1 MERYTRTYSYK
12 LDWQTNAGKLV
23 ALDALYKECAR
34 VRPLINQQL
43 IGLWAKT
50 SELPQALNYNQLP
63 NAIQTKLPTNLQTA
77 LIQQLLG
84 QHKGWAANVKNRF
97 SIAIARQSDV
107 AYLRY
112 LQANGV
118 VVVDGPGQ
126 DATNTIAVFKHQLHW
141 INKLKLWDVPFP
153 DQQRKLAELKQHA
166 LDKGKATKDMLVSL
180 TIQASRLARKWF
192 NNYLRRFKRPSIGNL
207 PIPLTQLTGIFD
219 PPVKRKTNANT
230 KPSKN
235 HASDSITLLPVSSSL
250 TTPYFPHW
258 LRLST
263 LVSGQRI
270 NLPFRV
276 NPFAKEKLGQSGCKV
291 AKSMALQKDLASGD
305 YYLYRYGEFETASNT
320 SDHVLAI
327 DLGLNNLLA
336 TSDGDLEGIGYLKK
350 LRQYDYEL
358 QRIMKGLQ
366 KAGIKRY
373 GACRRYRH
381 IVQKIRGYIA
391 TLVNTAMKRL
401 MARRQPKVVIVEAL
415 SFRGSNLSRRM
426 NRLLH
431 FFGQGAFNKAL
442 TKYEEELG
450 IIVEKVPAAYT
461 SQACHSCSF
470 ASPKNRNGNV
480 FQCKVCGKKAHA
492 DVNAAKNLV
501 KRFHQC
507 HVKPALT
514 RVPHTQWWLVLF
526 EQHVQT
532 INQLPLSSTRIIE
545 CARLVRTNVSAK
557 QINPLLHLLTNR
569 KSSAYQVQLLKIIEQ
584 L

>member
-1 MERYTRTYSYK
+1 
-12 LDWQTNAGKLV
+12 
-23 ALDALYKECAR
+23 
-34 VRPLINQQL
+34 VRPLINRQL
-43 IGLWAKT
+43 QALWAKT
-50 SELPQALNYNQLP
+50 GELPQALNYNQLP

-84 QHKGWAANVKNRF
+84 QHKGWAANVKKRF
-97 SIAIARQSDV
+97 SIAIARQSDA
-107 AYLRY
+107 AYLLY
-112 LQANGV
+112 LKSNGV
-118 VVVDGPGQ
+118 VAVDGSEQ
-126 DATNTIAVFKHQLHW
+126 DATNAVSAFKHQLHW
-141 INKLKLWDVPFP
+141 VNKLKLWGLPYP
-153 DQQRKLAELKQHA
+153 EQQQKLAQLKQA
-166 LDKGKATKDMLVSL
+166 TLDKGKSTSGMLESL
-180 TIQASRLARKWF
+180 SIQASRLARKWF

-207 PIPLTQLTGIFD
+207 PVPLTQLTGIFD
-219 PPVKRKTNANT
+219 PPNKRK
-230 KPSKN
+230 SK
-235 HASDSITLLPVSSSL
+235 APTP
-250 TTPYFPHW
+250 TAPYFAHW

-270 NLPFRV
+270 NLPLRA

-305 YYLYRYGEFETASNT
+305 YYLYRYGEFETPSNS

-336 TSDGDLEGIGYLKK
+336 TSDGDIEGADYLKK

-373 GACRRYRH
+373 GACRRYQH
-381 IVQKIRGYIA
+381 IAQKIRGYIA

-401 MARRQPKVVIVEAL
+401 MDRRQPKVVIVEAL

-431 FFGQGAFNKAL
+431 FFGQGAFNKTL
-442 TKYEEELG
+442 TKYEEERG

-461 SQACHSCSF
+461 SQACRSCSF
-470 ASPKNRNGNV
+470 VSPKNRNGNV

-507 HVKPALT
+507 HAKPALT
-514 RVPHTQWWLVLF
+514 RLNSVSGETLKEAASLYPPTEGSRVPHTQWWSVLF
-526 EQHVQT
+526 EQHVRI

>member
-1 MERYTRTYSYK
+1 MPS
-12 LDWQTNAGKLV
+12 
-23 ALDALYKECAR
+23 
-34 VRPLINQQL
+34 
-43 IGLWAKT
+43 
-50 SELPQALNYNQLP
+50 
-63 NAIQTKLPTNLQTA
+63 
-77 LIQQLLG
+77 
-84 QHKGWAANVKNRF
+84 
-97 SIAIARQSDV
+97 
-107 AYLRY
+107 
-112 LQANGV
+112 
-118 VVVDGPGQ
+118 
-126 DATNTIAVFKHQLHW
+126 
-141 INKLKLWDVPFP
+141 
-153 DQQRKLAELKQHA
+153 
-166 LDKGKATKDMLVSL
+166 KAT
-180 TIQASRLARKWF
+180 A
-192 NNYLRRFKRPSIGNL
+192 
-207 PIPLTQLTGIFD
+207 
-219 PPVKRKTNANT
+219 
-230 KPSKN
+230 
-235 HASDSITLLPVSSSL
+235 
-250 TTPYFPHW
+250 PYFAHW

-270 NLPFRV
+270 NLPFRA
-276 NPFAKEKLGQSGCKV
+276 NPFAEANLGRAGCKV
-291 AKSMALQKDLASGD
+291 AKSMALQKDPSNGN
-305 YYLYRYGEFETASNT
+305 YYLYRYGEVETLNNT

-327 DLGLNNLLA
+327 DLGLNNFLA
-336 TSDGDLEGIGYLKK
+336 TSDGDIEGIGYLKK

-381 IVQKIRGYIA
+381 MVQKVRGYIA

-401 MARRQPKVVIVEAL
+401 MDRRQPKVVIVEAL

-442 TKYEEELG
+442 SKYEEERG
-450 IIVEKVPAAYT
+450 IIVEKVPATYT

-470 ASPKNRNGNV
+470 VSPSNRKGNV

-507 HVKPALT
+507 HVKPALRHLPSVSGET
-514 RVPHTQWWLVLF
+514 LQEAAPLYLPTARSRVPHTQWWSVLF

-569 KSSAYQVQLLKIIEQ
+569 KSSSYQVQLLKIFAQ